1 MAEDFVKTVKIKA
14 DATDLQKLQ
23 APEPTPAEDITL
35 KKLMAGFTMVTAAVT
50 GAAWSI
56 TKYIE
61 SIGAGVRA
69 AEALGETYNTTG
81 ENINNYVKAM
91 ENAGVSEKKSIDLL
105 GKVAKAQQEATDPQT
120 TGGKELA
127 TLFKDLGVSLED
139 AEGNARSTVA
149 VLAELSKLELDSDQL
164 KKLGM
169 TTEELS
175 RMEKYSDN
183 VKEVYEYQKLTG
195 SFYKDQLKAA
205 NELSTIWRGW
215 GVEYNKLNTFLNEI
229 ARAIMVQVTPAIK
242 EFVQYFVKSTNL
254 TYKSIREFLSKD
266 TKEMIKRVGD
276 ILSGIVILGK
286 AVLKLS
292 DFIADGV
299 VATVKWFAK
308 LNEKM
313 DGAISYMLGAAA
325 AVGVVMFA
333 MTAPVT
339 ATVIAIL
346 LLLAVWDDL
355 VTSMEGGES
364 LFDWSWATE
373 SVNALSDA
381 WEVFGD
387 LMQWVWEATK
397 AIAQPVL
404 FLLFDNLKG
413 LWNAIM
419 LVINLLTGQWSAAWG
434 NVKSIFEAVS
444 GMIDTIVGGLGRL
457 AESGLK
463 AVGSLLGLNKVGDL
477 KLGATIGSNAGI
489 VDNSMSASNSSIA
502 QSNNINIYGA
512 TDSGRTAGAVM
523 GALNGGSN
531 DLMRR
536 GTTVR

>member
-69 AEALGETYNTTG
+69 TEALGETYNTTG

-266 TKEMIKRVGD
+266 TKEMIKRVGE
-276 ILSGIVILGK
+276 ILSGVVILGK

-355 VTSMEGGES
+355 VTS
-364 LFDWSWATE
+364 LI
-373 SVNALSDA
+373 V
-381 WEVFGD
+381 
-387 LMQWVWEATK
+387 
-397 AIAQPVL
+397 
-404 FLLFDNLKG
+404 
-413 LWNAIM
+413 
-419 LVINLLTGQWSAAWG
+419 TG
-434 NVKSIFEAVS
+434 KPF
-444 GMIDTIVGGLGRL
+444 
-457 AESGLK
+457 
-463 AVGSLLGLNKVGDL
+463 
-477 KLGATIGSNAGI
+477 
-489 VDNSMSASNSSIA
+489 
-502 QSNNINIYGA
+502 Y
-512 TDSGRTAGAVM
+512 
-523 GALNGGSN
+523 
-531 DLMRR
+531 
-536 GTTVR
+536 